1 MQLEPQVL
9 ENRFVRLEPMSEAH
23 EADFRAACD
32 ADPKT
37 WDELYPYPMHGSHF
51 DKGWARFYTEPPA
64 DRMNF
69 AVMAEGRCVGASSY
83 LRIDRVNGSLEIGG
97 TYYRPEVRGGA
108 VNPGSKRLMMAHA
121 FESGARRVQYKVDAI
136 NARSRA
142 AVLKLGAVQEGI
154 LRQEMVTWTG
164 RVRDSVI
171 FSVVAEEWPAV
182 RERLDA
188 RLAKMG

>member
-1 MQLEPQVL
+1 
-9 ENRFVRLEPMSEAH
+9 
-23 EADFRAACD
+23 
-32 ADPKT
+32 
-37 WDELYPYPMHGSHF
+37 
-51 DKGWARFYTEPPA
+51 
-64 DRMNF
+64 
-69 AVMAEGRCVGASSY
+69 
-83 LRIDRVNGSLEIGG
+83 
-97 TYYRPEVRGGA
+97 
-108 VNPGSKRLMMAHA
+108 
-121 FESGARRVQYKVDAI
+121 VQYKVDAI